1 MHIIHTVYFIP
12 NKFHIG
18 FRGIEL
24 TKCSKLYS
32 SYISAKRA
40 KFPQKIMESEFPC
53 NMHIVPYIPTKIYEI
68 LCSGLTGVA
77 FTKQK
82 GDAD

>member
-1 MHIIHTVYFIP
+1 
-12 NKFHIG
+12 
-18 FRGIEL
+18 
-24 TKCSKLYS
+24 
-32 SYISAKRA
+32 
-40 KFPQKIMESEFPC
+40 MESEFPC
-53 NMHIVPYIPTKIYEI
+53 NMHIVPKIPTKIYEI